1 MGLVVHIGN
10 PKCFSTSIQHAAA
23 TLDGSQL
30 EYIGMRPGDA
40 VSDWYS
46 AEWISKLLNFDLRF
60 QNNFF
65 FDKQREFYTGKLDE
79 RIQAA
84 RKRDVHLLISSEN
97 LSTRFILDELDP
109 IAKLQRL
116 QGLLPTGVKFLILF
130 RNIRQTLRSIYSEYL
145 NNGYCFSRD
154 HFFDEV
160 YLLREANFLSST
172 SPTKLSKDVQS
183 ALKPNN
189 QLVWHVIDD
198 TKTRWRS
205 RWTFGLSV
213 HAFGMP
219 ITTSSKT
226 EHYGFQSSAT

>member
-1 MGLVVHIGN
+1 M
-10 PKCFSTSIQHAAA
+10 
-23 TLDGSQL
+23 DQL

-79 RIQAA
+79 RIQAQLHENA
-84 RKRDVHLLISSEN
+84 TFTCSFQAKN

-130 RNIRQTLRSIYSEYL
+130 RNIRQTLRSI
-145 NNGYCFSRD
+145 
-154 HFFDEV
+154 
-160 YLLREANFLSST
+160 
-172 SPTKLSKDVQS
+172 
-183 ALKPNN
+183 
-189 QLVWHVIDD
+189 
-198 TKTRWRS
+198 
-205 RWTFGLSV
+205 
-213 HAFGMP
+213 P
-219 ITTSSKT
+219 IRNT
-226 EHYGFQSSAT
+226 